1 MFHGLFQNC
10 ARPQYLVVP
19 RVVLR
24 WSLSS
29 KNAKPPQATNSWR
42 LLAFSRF
49 RRVFSLALI
58 LAYLKFQYKP
68 QTTPYNPKEGVVMSS
83 LFPNPPAQ
91 AQPLPSFLDEA
102 GEISKI
108 TDTVS
113 HLLDLAR
120 VPSCHRG
127 FIDSLLGAANGAL
140 DYFDCSDLNLSSRMR
155 PNHDQLISDDGRK
168 KFIQRCRAEF
178 IEWQAQAKIL
188 LVEWQPGGQ
197 DKYGEK
203 YCTRYRLPLLRVAA
217 EVLAS
222 AKGSASWSM
231 NDGGKYLERFIREKG
246 MYAIHDLR
254 KGIAKQERFNRPRE
268 SAEKYIKSSITY
280 ARKAAALSI
289 DSKLTLLELA
299 ESIRALALAEDAIND
314 NEGGVQICTPHKKVD
329 SCPYS
334 EEEEEYGQDTRG
346 GLAALVRA
354 AESVP
359 NTTSDMPPRV
369 SGLDAPGGGVQIC
382 TPLNDDFA
390 AENQVSSVPLPSGG
404 GVQICTPPPNAANK
418 KVDCVPSPDAAF
430 GAMSAF
436 ELIWADSSFKVGFKD
451 EVQGALHSVQ
461 TLDGEKFRA
470 LLPSMILKAAAAGES
485 FIVRPEAC
493 NLIQLDDLSSAALE
507 RIEPF
512 AFLALETSPD
522 NFQAWVSVSVENE
535 ARTALR
541 RRLIAGLGAD
551 SGASGAMRWPGSL
564 NCKPS
569 RRLLDGSF
577 PAVRLFWFSNHAGI
591 TPEQL
596 DSAGL
601 LAPEKIAPANPPRES
616 TSSLPAADAPTRFP
630 DYGRELAAASG
641 DRSRADLRWCL
652 LSLAWGWSRDQ
663 VGTELPRVSE
673 KARARRAGGYV
684 RQTVEAAARWLSNGG
699 NTDGGNTDSALVH

>member
-1 MFHGLFQNC
+1 MSNLPF
-10 ARPQYLVVP
+10 PQSTSP
-19 RVVLR
+19 EP
-24 WSLSS
+24 SQ
-29 KNAKPPQATNSWR
+29 PD
-42 LLAFSRF
+42 
-49 RRVFSLALI
+49 
-58 LAYLKFQYKP
+58 LK
-68 QTTPYNPKEGVVMSS
+68 T
-83 LFPNPPAQ
+83 
-91 AQPLPSFLDEA
+91 EA
-102 GEISKI
+102 GDISKI
-108 TDTVS
+108 TDLVS

-120 VPSCHRG
+120 MPSCHRG
-127 FIDSLLGAANGAL
+127 FLDALIGAANGEL
-140 DYFDCSDLNLSSRMR
+140 DYFDCSDLHLSDRMR
-155 PNHDQLISDDGRK
+155 PDHSHITSDDGRK

-203 YCTRYRLPLLRVAA
+203 YCTRYRLPLLQVAA

-231 NDGGKYLERFIREKG
+231 NDGGAYLQRYIREKG

-254 KGIAKQERFNRPRE
+254 QGIAKQERFNRPKE

-280 ARKAAALSI
+280 AKKAAALSS
-289 DSKLTLLELA
+289 DSIATLLELA
-299 ESIRALALAEDAIND
+299 ESIRALALGEDTPN
-314 NEGGVQICTPHKKVD
+314 GVENPPDKKVD
-329 SCPYS
+329 SCPLI
-334 EEEEEYGQDTRG
+334 EEEEYGQDTRG

-354 AESVP
+354 GESALGV
-359 NTTSDMPPRV
+359 TSDIPPRV
-369 SGLDAPGGGVQIC
+369 SCLDGPGGGVQIC

-404 GVQICTPPPNAANK
+404 GVQICTPPPHPANK

-436 ELIWADSSFKVGFKD
+436 ELIWADSSFKVGFKN
-451 EVQGALHSVQ
+451 EVQGALHSVE
-461 TLDGEKFRA
+461 TLDGAKFRS
-470 LLPSMILKAAAAGES
+470 LIPSLVARAAAAGES
-485 FIVRPEAC
+485 LIVRPEAS
-493 NLIQLDDLSSAALE
+493 NLIQLDDLSSDALE

-522 NFQAWVSVSVENE
+522 NFQAWLSVSVEGE
-535 ARTALR
+535 GRAALR
-541 RRLIAGLGAD
+541 RRLIDCLGAD

-596 DSAGL
+596 EVAGL
-601 LAPEKIAPANPPRES
+601 LAPLKIAPANPPRES
-616 TSSLPAADAPTRFP
+616 TSPLPAADAPTRYP
-630 DYGRELAAASG
+630 DYARELAAASG

-652 LSLAWGWSRDQ
+652 LSLSWGWSRDS
-663 VGTELPRVSE
+663 VAAELVRVSE
-673 KARARRAGGYV
+673 KARARRAGGYIA
-684 RQTVEAAARWLSNGG
+684 RTVEAAARWLSNGG
-699 NTDGGNTDSALVH
+699 DSALVH